1 MVVVSR
7 RTDFLGSTTAF
18 LLTTGLIVGSS
29 IGEDSRG
36 EMLASG
42 AEVKGA
48 DTTPVG
54 TVTAIVLSATRGTM
68 VSEGA
73 VDDSLE
79 RLVDPR
85 TGIGGAELFL
95 GMLKD
100 CTLVVA

>member
-1 MVVVSR
+1 MRS
-7 RTDFLGSTTAF
+7 TDVFGLTAAP
-18 LLTTGLIVGSS
+18 LLAMAFIVGSS

-85 TGIGGAELFL
+85 TDIGGAELFL